1 MKAKYPNL
9 KIFMCGMSL
18 GGAIAFNIS
27 IKNPKLANGLI
38 LLSPSIR
45 ENTMHYPLLK
55 KLTILLSFFLPYQR
69 LLKSSARNGSK
80 YKLDD
85 YSKKDPYIYH
95 GRLWAKTIQEILFG
109 MGRTKKL
116 YKQLT
121 SPYLLV
127 QSGSD
132 KLVDPFACLDLEKA
146 SPSQDKTTVIIHGM
160 WHAVW
165 FDDHVYDVIRIIE

>member
-1 MKAKYPNL
+1 M
-9 KIFMCGMSL
+9 
-18 GGAIAFNIS
+18 NIS
-27 IKNPKLANGLI
+27 IKSPKLLNGLI

-45 ENTMHYPLLK
+45 QNKMHYPFLK
-55 KLTILLSFFLPYQR
+55 KLTLMLSAVAPYQQ

-95 GRLWAKTIQEILFG
+95 GRVWAKTVQQILFI
-109 MGRTKKL
+109 MGKTKKL
-116 YKQLT
+116 YKELS
-121 SPYLLV
+121 SPYLLI

-132 KLVDPFACLDLEKA
+132 KLVDPFACLDLQKA
-146 SPSQDKTTVIIHGM
+146 SPSSDKTTVIIHGM

-165 FDDHVYDVIRIIE
+165 FDDYVYDVIKIVQEWLE